1 MQAENILAKNISAA
15 GRKSSYDAAC
25 KRLLAN
31 KIILAWIMKS
41 CLVEYKDCDVKEIA
55 ECYIEG
61 EPQISSITVNPD
73 ESSNTE
79 QITGMATED
88 ATIAEGTITYDI
100 RFFATFLSSI
110 NQIRLFINLEAQND
124 FYPGYPIIKRG
135 LYYCSRMISS
145 QYGTEFS
152 SSQYD
157 KIKKVYSIWICMNPP
172 ENRRNTITRYSIHE
186 ENIVGNVHEIPQ
198 NYDLLSAI
206 IICLSDSEQ
215 EADGGVLKLLEVL
228 LSPTREAAEKKQI
241 LQNDF
246 HIEMTRKL
254 EKEVSIM
261 CNLSKGIEEIGIRE
275 GKREGKKE
283 GILFSIQ
290 SLMETMDFTME
301 EAMNALK
308 IPKTEQ
314 EQYTKKL
321 KQK

>member
-1 MQAENILAKNISAA
+1 MQAENILAKNISAT

-31 KIILAWIMKS
+31 KIILAWI
-41 CLVEYKDCDVKEIA
+41 
-55 ECYIEG
+55 
-61 EPQISSITVNPD
+61 
-73 ESSNTE
+73 
-79 QITGMATED
+79 
-88 ATIAEGTITYDI
+88 
-100 RFFATFLSSI
+100 
-110 NQIRLFINLEAQND
+110 
-124 FYPGYPIIKRG
+124 
-135 LYYCSRMISS
+135 
-145 QYGTEFS
+145 
-152 SSQYD
+152 
-157 KIKKVYSIWICMNPP
+157 MNPP

-215 EADGGVLKLLEVL
+215 EADSGVLKLLEVL

-241 LQNDF
+241 LQDDF
-246 HIEMTRKL
+246 HIKMTRKL
-254 EKEVSIM
+254 EKEVSTM
-261 CNLSKGIEEIGIRE
+261 CNLSKGIEEIGL
-275 GKREGKKE
+275 REGKKE

-290 SLMETMDFTME
+290 SLMETMNFTME

>member
-31 KIILAWIMKS
+31 KIILAWI
-41 CLVEYKDCDVKEIA
+41 
-55 ECYIEG
+55 
-61 EPQISSITVNPD
+61 
-73 ESSNTE
+73 
-79 QITGMATED
+79 
-88 ATIAEGTITYDI
+88 
-100 RFFATFLSSI
+100 
-110 NQIRLFINLEAQND
+110 
-124 FYPGYPIIKRG
+124 
-135 LYYCSRMISS
+135 
-145 QYGTEFS
+145 
-152 SSQYD
+152 
-157 KIKKVYSIWICMNPP
+157 MNPP

-241 LQNDF
+241 LQDDF

-290 SLMETMDFTME
+290 SLMETMNFTME

>member
-31 KIILAWIMKS
+31 KIILAWI
-41 CLVEYKDCDVKEIA
+41 
-55 ECYIEG
+55 
-61 EPQISSITVNPD
+61 
-73 ESSNTE
+73 
-79 QITGMATED
+79 
-88 ATIAEGTITYDI
+88 
-100 RFFATFLSSI
+100 
-110 NQIRLFINLEAQND
+110 
-124 FYPGYPIIKRG
+124 
-135 LYYCSRMISS
+135 
-145 QYGTEFS
+145 
-152 SSQYD
+152 
-157 KIKKVYSIWICMNPP
+157 MNPP

-206 IICLSDSEQ
+206 IICLSDS
-215 EADGGVLKLLEVL
+215 GVLKLLEVL

-241 LQNDF
+241 LQDDF
-246 HIEMTRKL
+246 HIKMTRKL
-254 EKEVSIM
+254 EKEVSTM
-261 CNLSKGIEEIGIRE
+261 CNLSKGIEEIGL
-275 GKREGKKE
+275 REGKKE

-290 SLMETMDFTME
+290 SLMETMNFTME